1 MSTPGDD
8 AQREMEQRA
17 LRNVRG
23 LVDRIETD
31 DKLAK
36 RSQMRTFIGLVLGAV
51 VIAVLLGLAIAW
63 RDRGRGAELVIPP
76 PPPKPGQLMPQA
88 PRAPQ

>member
-23 LVDRIETD
+23 LVDKIETD
-31 DKLAK
+31 DQLAK
-36 RSQMRTFIGLVLGAV
+36 RSQVRTLIGLVLGAV
-51 VIAVLLGLAIAW
+51 IVAVLLGLAVAW
-63 RDRGRGAELVIPP
+63 RDRGREVVITP
-76 PPPKPGQLMPQA
+76 PPPKPGQVMPQG

>member
-8 AQREMEQRA
+8 AQRDMERRA

-23 LVDRIETD
+23 LVDRIEDD
-31 DKLAK
+31 DKLTRRMQA
-36 RSQMRTFIGLVLGAV
+36 RVFIGLVIGVVLVAIIGAV
-51 VIAVLLGLAIAW
+51 LMARRPAGQHVTV
-63 RDRGRGAELVIPP
+63 E
-76 PPPKPGQLMPQA
+76 PPKPGQVMPQA

>member
-8 AQREMEQRA
+8 AQRDMERRA

-23 LVDRIETD
+23 LIDRMENE
-31 DKLAK
+31 DKLA
-36 RSQMRTFIGLVLGAV
+36 RRTQLRVFVGLVIGVVAIAV
-51 VIAVLLGLAIAW
+51 VGALLMTRRPA
-63 RDRGRGAELVIPP
+63 GREVMVE
-76 PPPKPGQLMPQA
+76 PPKPGQVMPQA

>member
-23 LVDRIETD
+23 LVDKIEND
-31 DKLAK
+31 DKLGRRA
-36 RSQMRTFIGLVLGAV
+36 QLRTFIGIVVAAV
-51 VIAVLLGLAIAW
+51 VAAVAIGVGLAW
-63 RDRGRGAELVIPP
+63 RDRGRGVVVE
-76 PPPKPGQLMPQA
+76 PPKPGQVMPQA